1 LLEPFAARAF
11 GIPVDKTTF
20 ITTIWGTAYLVSL
33 LLTGLIAG
41 KVSKIKIARL
51 ASWLAIA
58 AFGIIAMSGFVGVLS
73 LFYAGLVLLGIAT
86 GPATVSNLSIMLD
99 MTVPGKTG
107 MFIGAWG
114 SASAFA
120 RLLGSITTAAVRDA
134 VDAMPF
140 SAETS
145 GYASGFLLL
154 AVFLL
159 ISLAILRKIDVN
171 AFIQNVYIND
181 SSTNSVI
188 EHAALSGDM

>member
-1 LLEPFAARAF
+1 
-11 GIPVDKTTF
+11 
-20 ITTIWGTAYLVSL
+20 
-33 LLTGLIAG
+33 
-41 KVSKIKIARL
+41 
-51 ASWLAIA
+51 
-58 AFGIIAMSGFVGVLS
+58 
-73 LFYAGLVLLGIAT
+73 
-86 GPATVSNLSIMLD
+86 MLD
-99 MTVPGKTG
+99 MTVPGKIG

-120 RLLGSITTAAVRDA
+120 RLLGSITTAVVRDV

-140 SAETS
+140 NAGTT

-159 ISLAILRKIDVN
+159 ISLAVLKKIDVD
-171 AFIQNVYIND
+171 AFIKNVYIND